1 MRDPS
6 QPQIRQENE
15 QSLSLKVTNLASQ
28 DALAVYKSTSYDL
41 RQYKRMQLFSHAEAF
56 INDATA
62 LADGELSVFLRLGS
76 DYKNNYYEYEVPLK
90 LTPAGTYSD
99 GSETVW
105 PSQNLLDIQLET
117 LTNLKLNRNRAKRQ
131 GQTGVT
137 YQTVYS
143 EYDPNNTRN
152 KISIV
157 GNPSLAEVK
166 VIMIGVRNNS
176 RETKSAEIWVN
187 ELRLTDFNEEG
198 GWAANA
204 SLNVGLSD
212 LGTVNFAGRIETA
225 GFGALDQ
232 SVNERRLDD
241 YSQYSVSTS
250 LELGKFFP
258 EKAKVSIPFYYAY
271 SKETIRKKRRLR
283 SMIR

>member
-1 MRDPS
+1 MPKHS
-6 QPQIRQENE
+6 
-15 QSLSLKVTNLASQ
+15 
-28 DALAVYKSTSYDL
+28 ST
-41 RQYKRMQLFSHAEAF
+41 MH
-56 INDATA
+56 
-62 LADGELSVFLRLGS
+62 ELSVFLRLGS

-176 RETKSAEIWVN
+176 RETKSA
-187 ELRLTDFNEEG
+187 LQR
-198 GWAANA
+198 
-204 SLNVGLSD
+204 
-212 LGTVNFAGRIETA
+212 R
-225 GFGALDQ
+225 
-232 SVNERRLDD
+232 RRLG
-241 YSQYSVSTS
+241 S
-250 LELGKFFP
+250 
-258 EKAKVSIPFYYAY
+258 
-271 SKETIRKKRRLR
+271 
-283 SMIR
+283 